1 MDSSNTKGMASR
13 HRDAVN
19 QRGTSQFP
27 RTMDSR
33 DTSHNAI
40 NNLTSMVN
48 SQHMAVNPRSMLL

>member
-1 MDSSNTKGMASR
+1 MASR
-13 HRDAVN
+13 HRDTVN

-48 SQHMAVNPRSMLL
+48 SQHMAVNPSSMLL